1 MAGTG
6 RGVSDEPF
14 DRQLARLVAQ
24 AHHLFQRG
32 DSITTSHEVIQWAIS
47 ASDTLGE
54 WTRSDAT

>member
-1 MAGTG
+1 M
-6 RGVSDEPF
+6 SDEPF